1 MATSTVMSMTA
12 PTPPPNDPQA
22 GSGSTPPSGAVP
34 PQAPAAPQMPPAQAG
49 APAAPQMP
57 SAPTGSPVGPP
68 PGAAPQSPPLQGAP
82 APGSPPPPTAA
93 QAIPPAPVLTS
104 AKSHLSYGQFLG
116 RAITAA
122 LVAPLGFILATFALF
137 ALIAGCTAAIAGD
150 PAASVDDSPIG
161 STEHIDGVEGADDV
175 ILVIDVEG
183 VILADGGG
191 AGPFGGVVAGGDQIK
206 EQLEAAAE
214 DDDVDAV
221 ILRLN
226 TPGGSVVGSELITDG
241 VAAVQ
246 AAGKP
251 VVAHVTEISA
261 SGGMWAM
268 APADRIVASNGSL
281 VGSIGVI
288 LGPLSRYTD
297 VVAVDGGLLGGGV
310 ETTGGIEQFFI
321 TAGEGKDAG
330 NPFRDLTPAEQEMFQ
345 NLVDGSYEDFVDHIA
360 TNRELSPSTI
370 INELGAGIFTAADAV
385 ENGLIDEAG
394 NFDRAHEVAA
404 ELAGLD
410 SDYDVREV
418 SIDLGFLGDLL
429 GVRGDPALADVSS
442 LCSATPMAHAYFG
455 DLATWCD
462 LN

>member
-1 MATSTVMSMTA
+1 MTA
-12 PTPPPNDPQA
+12 PTQPPFDPRTAGQA
-22 GSGSTPPSGAVP
+22 STPP
-34 PQAPAAPQMPPAQAG
+34 AAA
-49 APAAPQMP
+49 
-57 SAPTGSPVGPP
+57 
-68 PGAAPQSPPLQGAP
+68 
-82 APGSPPPPTAA
+82 PPPPTAA
-93 QAIPPAPVLTS
+93 QAIPPAAAAP
-104 AKSHLSYGQFLG
+104 ARSHLSYGQFLG

-122 LVAPLGFILATFALF
+122 LVAPLGFAIATIMFF
-137 ALIAGCTAAIAGD
+137 VLIAGCTAAISGGSSTA
-150 PAASVDDSPIG
+150 VDDSPIA
-161 STEHIDGVEGADDV
+161 STEHIDGEEGADAV

-183 VILADGGG
+183 VILADAGG
-191 AGPFGGVVAGGDQIK
+191 AGPFGGVLAGGNEIK

-288 LGPLSRYTD
+288 LGPLSRYND
-297 VVAVDGGLLGGGV
+297 VVAIDGGLLGGGV

-321 TAGEGKDAG
+321 TAGDGKDAG
-330 NPFRDLTPAEQEMFQ
+330 NPFRDLTPEEQAMLQ
-345 NLVDGSYEDFVDHIA
+345 ALVDGSYDDFVDHVA
-360 TNRELSPSTI
+360 TNRELSPQVI
-370 INELGAGIFTAADAV
+370 IDELGAGIFNASDAV
-385 ENGLIDEAG
+385 ENGLIDETG

-404 ELAGLD
+404 ELAGITG
-410 SDYDVREV
+410 DYDVREV
-418 SIDLGFLGDLL
+418 SVDLGFLGDLL
-429 GVRGDPALADVSS
+429 GVRSTEPAAADVSS
-442 LCSATPMAHAYFG
+442 ICSSTPMAHAYFG
-455 DLATWCD
+455 DLTAWCALHD
-462 LN
+462 

>member
-1 MATSTVMSMTA
+1 MTA
-12 PTPPPNDPQA
+12 PTPPPSDPLLSDPLLSDPLLTA
-22 GSGSTPPSGAVP
+22 AVP
-34 PQAPAAPQMPPAQAG
+34 P
-49 APAAPQMP
+49 
-57 SAPTGSPVGPP
+57 PP
-68 PGAAPQSPPLQGAP
+68 PS
-82 APGSPPPPTAA
+82 AA
-93 QAIPPAPVLTS
+93 QAIPAAQTPS
-104 AKSHLSYGQFLG
+104 RSHLSYGQFLG
-116 RAITAA
+116 RAITTA
-122 LVAPLGFILATFALF
+122 LVAPIGFAIAVLGFF
-137 ALIAGCTAAIAGD
+137 ALIAGCTAAISGD
-150 PAASVDDSPIG
+150 AATADADNAIG
-161 STEHIDGVEGADDV
+161 TTEHIDGVDGADDV

-191 AGPFGGVVAGGDQIK
+191 AGPFGGVVAGGDTIK

-214 DDDVDAV
+214 DDEVDAV

-251 VVAHVTEISA
+251 VIAHVTEISA

-268 APADRIVASNGSL
+268 APADHIVASNGSL

-297 VVAVDGGLLGGGV
+297 VVAIDGGLLGGGV

-330 NPFRDLTPAEQEMFQ
+330 NPFRDLTPSEQEMFQ
-345 NLVDGSYEDFVDHIA
+345 ALVDGSYEDFVDHVA
-360 TNRELSPSTI
+360 TNREISPATI
-370 INELGAGIFTAADAV
+370 INELGAGIFTAGDAV
-385 ENGLIDEAG
+385 DNGLIDETG

-404 ELAGLD
+404 EMANIDG
-410 SDYDVREV
+410 DYDVRGV
-418 SIDLGFLGDLL
+418 TQDFGFLGFLFARFDTPVAADLS
-429 GVRGDPALADVSS
+429 GI
-442 LCSATPMAHAYFG
+442 CSPTPMAHAYFG
-455 DLATWCD
+455 DLGAWCQ

>member
-1 MATSTVMSMTA
+1 MTA
-12 PTPPPNDPQA
+12 PTPPPSDPRLA
-22 GSGSTPPSGAVP
+22 I
-34 PQAPAAPQMPPAQAG
+34 PAAPPTQ
-49 APAAPQMP
+49 PAAP
-57 SAPTGSPVGPP
+57 A
-68 PGAAPQSPPLQGAP
+68 
-82 APGSPPPPTAA
+82 SPPPPSAA
-93 QAIPPAPVLTS
+93 HAIVTPAPAA

-122 LVAPLGFILATFALF
+122 LVAPLGLAIGLIGFFAV
-137 ALIAGCTAAIAGD
+137 IAGCTAAISGD
-150 PAASVDDSPIG
+150 ATPADDSPIA
-161 STEHIDGVEGADDV
+161 TTDHIDGVDGAEDV

-191 AGPFGGVVAGGDQIK
+191 AGPFGGVVAGGDDIK

-214 DDDVDAV
+214 DEEIDAV

-251 VVAHVTEISA
+251 VIAHVTEISA

-268 APADRIVASNGSL
+268 APADHIVASNGSL
-281 VGSIGVI
+281 IGSIGVI

-297 VVAVDGGLLGGGV
+297 VVAIDGGLLGGGV

-321 TAGEGKDAG
+321 TAGDGKDAG

-345 NLVDGSYEDFVDHIA
+345 NLVDGSYGDFVDHVA
-360 TNRELSPSTI
+360 TNREISPATI
-370 INELGAGIFTAADAV
+370 VNELGAGIFTAADAT

-404 ELAGLD
+404 EMASLD
-410 SDYDVREV
+410 GDYDVREV
-418 SIDLGFLGDLL
+418 SIDLGFLGDIL
-429 GVRGDPALADVSS
+429 GIRREEPAADLSS
-442 LCSATPMAHAYFG
+442 ICSATPMAHAYFG
-455 DLATWCD
+455 DLAAWCD